1 MISFGVTV
9 NRLALYLKAVEKAK
23 NGHGTQFFFLNT
35 ASFGVVMVALGITL
49 MVWSMVRYRQIYED
63 INNSTFRKPFRY
75 IVLLTSLIILFGLA
89 TLIWMGSDF

>member
-23 NGHGTQFFFLNT
+23 NGHNTQFFFLNT

-75 IVLLTSLIILFGLA
+75 IVLLTSLIILLGLA
-89 TLIWMGSDF
+89 TLLWMGSDF